1 MIYCVGSPSA
11 CTQAD
16 TGRSGP
22 ASAHHTSILSL
33 SYIPIAPSDSH
44 GCSLYCI
51 FVHFFLI
58 LSGKC
63 QGCLLAAGRSDMVSL
78 FADGRTTGGRGSSHP
93 SGQPDRQP
101 DSRQDRHRGSPRS
114 FRVVGGTA
122 IRFPG
127 RNGVREFMWGA
138 ALVLTGLRLF
148 FFLHCTAYPGYGILK
163 RV

>member
-33 SYIPIAPSDSH
+33 SYIPNAPSDSH

-93 SGQPDRQP
+93 SGRPDRRNFP
-101 DSRQDRHRGSPRS
+101 ARSASRITIIFSCGWRHCHPFSRQKWRPGIH
-114 FRVVGGTA
+114 VGAT
-122 IRFPG
+122 
-127 RNGVREFMWGA
+127 
-138 ALVLTGLRLF
+138 LVLTGLRLF

>member
-11 CTQAD
+11 CTQAN
-16 TGRSGP
+16 TGRPGP

-33 SYIPIAPSDSH
+33 SYIPNAPSDSH

-93 SGQPDRQP
+93 SGRPDRRNFP
-101 DSRQDRHRGSPRS
+101 ARSASRITTIFSCGWRHCHPFSRQKWRPGIH
-114 FRVVGGTA
+114 VGAT
-122 IRFPG
+122 
-127 RNGVREFMWGA
+127 
-138 ALVLTGLRLF
+138 LVLTGLRLF